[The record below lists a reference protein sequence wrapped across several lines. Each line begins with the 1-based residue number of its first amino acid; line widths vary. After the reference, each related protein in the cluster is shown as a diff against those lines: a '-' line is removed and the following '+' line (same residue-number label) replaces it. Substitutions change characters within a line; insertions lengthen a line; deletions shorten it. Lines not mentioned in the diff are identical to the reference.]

1 MKHLLTCL
9 ALLLLVCTS
18 AYGQSSQYNSDGTRK
33 NRNDK
38 DSLDNKNKK
47 IPKRVYVWTVDEQ
60 FGDVTRQPLD
70 TVTHLFQNTQFT
82 EGIYGNYNTLGNLG
96 TPRIDRIAT
105 DRVDRNE
112 NFFFTQPYDYFLK
125 RPSQLLFTNTLSPY
139 ANLTYMFCGN
149 RTNGQD
155 NFRAKYGVNAG
166 KRLGFGF
173 DVHYLYGR
181 GYYADQ
187 STSLLD
193 VSVYGS
199 YIGDHYQAH
208 LIFSL
213 DRIKIAENGGI
224 TDDYYITHPE
234 TFDDSYTTSEI
245 PTMLYNNWNRNK
257 GMSVFYSHRYNVGFT
272 RRVPMTEDEI
282 EARKFAIESQKENEK
297 KNKRRLRAMND
308 EDYDEDE
315 DEDEVEYTGRPDNAR
330 VVGDDTQAQAPPT
343 AMEVDSLSTHLTMDV
358 ALADSLAQALAD
370 SVNVEEEWM
379 KDEFVPVTSFIH
391 TFDYE
396 TNERI
401 YQAYYTPRD
410 YYANTY
416 YDSLALRGDSIFDKT
431 SYYRIRNTL
440 AISLL
445 EGFNK
450 WVFCGMKLFATS
462 DFRHYTMP
470 NEYNQLVA
478 VSNHNLSIGAQ
489 MSRRLGKTFNYFV
502 QAEAWLVGDESG
514 QFKLDASA
522 NLNLRLF
529 GDTLSFVARGFF
541 HNEMPNYYLRHYH
554 SQHYWWD
561 NDLSK
566 STHTRIEGI
575 LSYRKSHTTLRFAF
589 DELTNYTYM
598 SDTFTADSLGRFN
611 NAVSV
616 HQASDAI
623 TVLTASI
630 NQHFILGP
638 LNWETELTWQHS
650 TKQDILPVPT
660 LNIYTNLYLRFRI
673 ARVLLTEIGGD
684 LRYFTSYTA
693 PDYNP
698 GVGQYVVQGNEEKVK
713 VGNYPTIN
721 VYLNFNLKGTRFFV
735 MYTHVNCGSGNSDYF
750 LTPHYPLNK
759 SVLRFGLSWNFFN

>member
-1 MKHLLTCL
+1 MKLKFASL
-9 ALLLLVCTS
+9 AMFLIVCAT
-18 AYGQSSQYNSDGTRK
+18 AYGQDIEYNSDGTVSTRS
-33 NRNDK
+33 RNKK
-38 DSLDNKNKK
+38 DTLENKNKK
-47 IPKRVYVWTVDEQ
+47 IPKGVRVWTVDEQ
-60 FGDVTRQPLD
+60 FGDITRQPLD
-70 TVTHLFQNTQFT
+70 TVTHLFQNTAFT

-96 TPRIDRIAT
+96 TPRIDRIYT
-105 DRVDRNE
+105 DRLKDNE
-112 NFFFTQPYDYFLK
+112 QFFFTAPYDYFLK

-139 ANLTYMFCGN
+139 ANLTYLFSGN

-166 KRLGFGF
+166 KRIGFGF
-173 DVHYLYGR
+173 DIHYLYGR

-193 VSVYGS
+193 VSLYGS

-234 TFDDSYTTSEI
+234 SFDDSFATSEI
-245 PTMLYNNWNRNK
+245 PTMLNSNWNRNK
-257 GMSVFYSHRYNVGFT
+257 GMSVFFSHRYNLGFH
-272 RRVPMTEDEI
+272 RRVPMTEEEI

-297 KNKRRLRAMND
+297 RNRRKARGLDDD
-308 EDYDEDE
+308 EDYDEE
-315 DEDEVEYTGRPDNAR
+315 EDEVEYTGRPDDAK
-330 VVGDDTQAQAPPT
+330 VVGDDNPT
-343 AMEVDSLSTHLTMDV
+343 STVMPVDTLSSNLQMDV
-358 ALADSLAQALAD
+358 AMADSLARVLAD
-370 SVNVEEEWM
+370 SVTVEEEWM

-396 TNERI
+396 SNERI
-401 YQAYYTPRD
+401 YQAYYTPED

-416 YDSLALRGDSIFDKT
+416 YDSLAIHGDSIYDKT
-431 SYYRIRNTL
+431 RYYRIRNTL

-450 WVFCGMKLFATS
+450 WVFCGLKLFATS

-478 VSNHNLSIGAQ
+478 TSNHNLSIGAQ
-489 MSRRLGKTFNYFV
+489 MSRTQGKTFNYFV
-502 QAEAWLVGDESG
+502 QAETWLVGDESG
-514 QFKLDASA
+514 QLKIDASA
-522 NLNLRLF
+522 NLNFRLF
-529 GDTLSFVARGFF
+529 GDTLSFTARGFF
-541 HNEMPNYYLRHYH
+541 HNEKPNYYLRHFH

-575 LSYRKSHTTLRFAF
+575 LSYRKTHTTLRFAF
-589 DELTNYTYM
+589 DELTNYTYL
-598 SDTFTADSLGRFN
+598 SDSFTTDSLGRFN

-638 LNWETELTWQHS
+638 LNWETELTWQKS

-660 LNIYTNLYLRFRI
+660 INIYTNLYLRFRI
-673 ARVLLTEIGGD
+673 AKVLLTEIGGD
-684 LRYFTSYTA
+684 MRYFTSYTA

-750 LTPHYPLNK
+750 LTPHYPLNR